1 MDYALAQKLA
11 YKLRVN
17 CPYDTGALQASITN
31 AQGNPKRWIITIG
44 NEDASING
52 TATIEYAG
60 LLNFKATIKGKN
72 NKHYHWVNKAVKEWV
87 EENKLL
93 MSVMSEEED
102 EEDDELEEDIV

>member
-11 YKLRVN
+11 NKLRVN
-17 CPYDTGALQASITN
+17 CPYDTGALRASITN

-44 NEDASING
+44 NEDSSING

-60 LLNFKATIKGKN
+60 LLNFKMTIRN
-72 NKHYHWVNKAVKEWV
+72 HANKHYHWVNKAVKEWV

-93 MSVMSEEED
+93 IQVMSEESEED
-102 EEDDELEEDIV
+102 ETEDEDQ

>member
-1 MDYALAQKLA
+1 MDYQLADKLAQKL
-11 YKLRVN
+11 RVK
-17 CPYDTGALQASITN
+17 CPYDTGALRASITN

-44 NEDASING
+44 NDDASING

-60 LLNFKATIKGKN
+60 LLNFKATIKSRN

-93 MSVMSEEED
+93 LAVMSEENESED
-102 EEDDELEEDIV
+102 ESNDL

>member
-11 YKLRVN
+11 YKLRVK
-17 CPYDTGALQASITN
+17 CPYDTGALHASITN

-44 NEDASING
+44 NEDSSING

-60 LLNFKATIKGKN
+60 LLNFEPVIRGHG

-93 MSVMSEEED
+93 LAIMSEDNDYESED
-102 EEDDELEEDIV
+102 EINDL

>member
-11 YKLRVN
+11 NKLRIL
-17 CPYDTGALQASITN
+17 CPYDTGALRASITN
-31 AQGNPKRWIITIG
+31 AQMDGKRWIITIG

-60 LLNFKATIKGKN
+60 LLNFKATIKN
-72 NKHYHWVNKAVKEWV
+72 HANKHYHWVNKAVREWV

-93 MSVMSEEED
+93 MQVMSEEDEEELED
-102 EEDDELEEDIV
+102 EEQ

>member
-1 MDYALAQKLA
+1 MDYQLAQKLA
-11 YKLRVN
+11 FKLRVK
-17 CPYDTGALQASITN
+17 CPYDTGALRASITN

-60 LLNFKATIKGKN
+60 LLNFKQVIRN
-72 NKHYHWVNKAVKEWV
+72 HQNKHYHWVNKAIREWV

-93 MSVMSEEED
+93 LAVMSEDNEED
-102 EEDDELEEDIV
+102 EESEEEL